1 MIRLPIS
8 PSSAESYAQ
17 CPRRY
22 ALEHYDTPSTFQEPL
37 HTGNALHRTFKHWV
51 DEKTRTGT
59 WLELAEISSVLS
71 SYLRDFDTN
80 KPRPNRTELEFL
92 HGNWLEDGIYKLES
106 FMRNV
111 QNLIDTAT
119 VIDTERWVK
128 LDLLDTNHT
137 VRATGKVDLIIQVG
151 TEIWIIDFKTGKVKN
166 ALEHS
171 YPLALYTATARLEY
185 PDNVVRT
192 FEAYLEPYQLLEYNT
207 EHLESDLEALANI
220 TQTAFVDS
228 VFPMHPSGLCAWC
241 EFYAI
246 CHQYLN

>member
-1 MIRLPIS
+1 MIRIPIS

-37 HTGNALHRTFKHWV
+37 HTGNALHRTFKHWI
-51 DEKTRTGT
+51 DEKTKTGT
-59 WLELAEISSVLS
+59 WLELAEISSVFS
-71 SYLRDFDTN
+71 SYLRDFDAN

-106 FMRNV
+106 FIRNL
-111 QNLIDTAT
+111 QSLIDSAD

-128 LDLLDTNHT
+128 LDLLLSNQA
-137 VRATGKVDLIIQVG
+137 VRATGKVDLILQVG
-151 TEIWIIDFKTGKVKN
+151 TEIWILDFKSGKVKA
-166 ALEHS
+166 ALLHS

-185 PDNVVRT
+185 PNMRVRA

-207 EHLESDLEALANI
+207 EHLEPDLTALADI
-220 TQTAFVDS
+220 TQTAFADNT
-228 VFPMHPSGLCAWC
+228 FPMQPSGLCAWC

-246 CHQYLN
+246 CHPRLN